1 MTGPLRARLWDLRWV
16 VLFLSLCLLA
26 DGLFH
31 PIAFGLALRLWL
43 VAVTGLA
50 ANGIVR
56 EAVGLYDP
64 VQIPRPRWRRSPK
77 PLQLRPADLAE
88 VERAVQFSTWSAFDV
103 RLRLTP
109 ALREVAAQRLAGRRG
124 INLEMQPEAS
134 AAVLGPV
141 LWRLIQPGGALP
153 VRDTPGLSAMDIRAA
168 VETLEAV

>member
-1 MTGPLRARLWDLRWV
+1 MTGTLRARLWDLRWV
-16 VLFLSLCLLA
+16 VLFLSVCLLA

-43 VAVTGLA
+43 VAVTGLT
-50 ANGIVR
+50 ANALVR

-64 VQIPRPRWRRSPK
+64 VLIPRPRWRSTRK
-77 PLQLRPADLAE
+77 PAPLRPADLAE
-88 VERAVQFSTWSAFDV
+88 VERAIQFSTWSAFDV

-109 ALREVAAQRLAGRRG
+109 LLREVSAQRLAGRRG
-124 INLEMQPEAS
+124 INLEMQPEA
-134 AAVLGPV
+134 AARALGPL

-153 VRDTPGLSAMDIRAA
+153 VRDTPGLSAVDIRAA